1 MLCFVVNLIVNS
13 SLKNV
18 VLYIISSLGCDQD
31 IRDRSHTAH
40 LSNYHSPL
48 VYYTFAVVK
57 FVQDEALG
65 VILC

>member
-1 MLCFVVNLIVNS
+1 MLCFVV
-13 SLKNV
+13 KFDCKFFTENV

-48 VYYTFAVVK
+48 VYYTFAVVT